1 MLFFELDR
9 SKKRALSAQLYRQLR
24 AQILSGERHTGEQ
37 LPSTRS
43 LSAELHLSRN
53 TVQTAYHQ
61 LESEELLV
69 SRIGSGV
76 YVSHVPIPAKRREPV
91 PAYAQNTSL
100 SPDPIPS
107 ACVNFDSG
115 LPAVSLFPRANWN
128 RTVSRA
134 FLEAPDAALG
144 YDDPQGRPELRTAI
158 AAWLERARGIHCDP
172 EQILITSGAKQGL
185 TLIAKCL
192 LDSDSVVWMED
203 PCNANI
209 RNIVSYHTSHIL
221 PVPVDSMGIRAKCLS
236 QQKTGTLLFVT
247 PARQFPMG
255 GTLPM
260 HRRTELIHFAQSSG
274 CWIVED
280 DYDSEFRYDGA
291 PVRSLYEL
299 DDTRV
304 IYVGTF
310 SKYLFPSL
318 RLGFLLLPKSLVPG
332 FREWKRLSDHHTNSV
347 SQLALARWME
357 NGLYERHLRRM
368 KRIYRLRR
376 AELISLLYERFG
388 GTAKILGDDSGLHLV
403 ASFRNIVFT
412 PELVKTIR
420 EHGVYVVPVSAHTAL
435 GGHDSELI
443 LGFGALEHEQM
454 RHGLG
459 ILAECLAQSAMQT
472 QISSP
477 Q

>member
-9 SKKRALSAQLYRQLR
+9 SKSRALSAQLYRQLR
-24 AQILSGERHTGEQ
+24 AQILSGERRAGEQ

-43 LSAELHLSRN
+43 LSAELHVSRN
-53 TVQTAYHQ
+53 TVQTAYGQ
-61 LESEELLV
+61 LESEELIV
-69 SRIGSGV
+69 SRTGSGV
-76 YVSHVPIPAKRREPV
+76 FVGQLPIPTNQRAPKS
-91 PAYAQNTSL
+91 AQAQNTSL
-100 SPDPIPS
+100 SPDSIPP

-134 FLEAPDAALG
+134 FLEAPNAALG
-144 YDDPQGRPELRTAI
+144 YDDPQGRPELRAAI
-158 AAWLERARGIHCDP
+158 AAWLERARGMRCDA

-192 LDSDSVVWMED
+192 LNSDSVVWMED

-209 RNIVSYHTSHIL
+209 RSIVAYHNSHIL
-221 PVPVDSMGIRAKCLS
+221 PVPVDSLGIRTECLPK
-236 QQKTGTLLFVT
+236 QKLGTLLFVT

-260 HRRTELIHFAQSSG
+260 RRRAELIDFARASG

-299 DDTRV
+299 DDARV

-318 RLGFLLLPKSLVPG
+318 RLGFLLLPKSLVPS

-347 SQLALARWME
+347 FQLALARWME
-357 NGLYERHLRRM
+357 SGALERHLRRM
-368 KRIYRLRR
+368 KKTYRLRR
-376 AELISLLYERFG
+376 AELISLIRERFG
-388 GTAKILGDDSGLHLV
+388 DAAEILGDDSGLHLIV
-403 ASFRNIVFT
+403 SFHNAVFT
-412 PELVKTIR
+412 PELVTTIR
-420 EHGVYVVPVSAHTAL
+420 ERGIYVVPVSKHAVL
-435 GGHDSELI
+435 GGHDRELI
-443 LGFGALEHEQM
+443 LGFGALEPEQM
-454 RHGLG
+454 RRGLD
-459 ILAECLAQSAMQT
+459 ILAECLSQSIVQT
-472 QISSP
+472 QI
-477 Q
+477 